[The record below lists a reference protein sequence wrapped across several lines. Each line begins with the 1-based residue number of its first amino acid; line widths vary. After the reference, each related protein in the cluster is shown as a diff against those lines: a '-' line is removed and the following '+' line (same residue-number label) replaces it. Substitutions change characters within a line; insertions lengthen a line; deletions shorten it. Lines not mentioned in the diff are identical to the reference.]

1 MASERRARQAH
12 RRDQSRR
19 FDTSTLAVRGY
30 DLTFSYCRH
39 RRIDRNNHGR
49 QGGIALEDLSR
60 AQSAGLKVLGEL
72 LAAEYTLQLGEQGRT
87 SAENQGCGLRGVDQ
101 LSSFGARTST
111 TNWIRRNQAVSGTL
125 HGARCATPRDCRA
138 SGSTTC
144 GTLSSHDCSKRANR
158 ITLSSRSLGISSG
171 GCWSTTRTFASLRR
185 SGRWI
190 ASRAGRWLA

>member
-72 LAAEYTLQLGEQGRT
+72 LAAECTLQLGEQGRT

-101 LSSFGARTST
+101 LSRVAVPEKARDGCVGVKEFQLDNLAQTR
-111 TNWIRRNQAVSGTL
+111 IERCD
-125 HGARCATPRDCRA
+125 ARSEHFDAR
-138 SGSTTC
+138 G
-144 GTLSSHDCSKRANR
+144 
-158 ITLSSRSLGISSG
+158 
-171 GCWSTTRTFASLRR
+171 
-185 SGRWI
+185 
-190 ASRAGRWLA
+190 